1 MPKVSHELCE
11 NPLPLTPSGVRL
23 PNEPREAHKRIFASM
38 NMHEL
43 VCPTPPLNQA
53 RRQEQTGCQTKGT
66 RTYTPT
72 YAHTKGPLLH
82 ETDPTLRVNLLPIRI
97 DSMVSLVTGEC
108 LKGSP

>member
-1 MPKVSHELCE
+1 
-11 NPLPLTPSGVRL
+11 
-23 PNEPREAHKRIFASM
+23 M

-82 ETDPTLRVNLLPIRI
+82 ETDPDPTGKPVANTDRQYGQSRDRRMSQRLTMTTRKSTANMERWRGFRV
-97 DSMVSLVTGEC
+97 
-108 LKGSP
+108 